1 MASLQIRELPDDIY
15 EALARRAKDEG
26 RSLAQ
31 QAVHE
36 LKKLPEVE
44 ARRRRQETV
53 SRLRARLETAPGQA
67 LEPSPE
73 ELVRRDRER

>member
-31 QAVHE
+31 QAVTE

-53 SRLRARLETAPGQA
+53 SRLLARLEAAPGQA

-73 ELVRRDRER
+73 ELVRQDRER